1 MHFGRALI
9 ERCHYHIIL
18 KGCEVTSGGNV
29 KILTS
34 RMKATTH
41 DHRPQIGFQK
51 HGEIHHCIASL
62 LLWAS
67 VEHWK
72 SNDITTKGS
81 TKKWFSKWKTH
92 VQHFTSVLGQLSHY
106 YLGIDETDGLISEH
120 IDRGIDGQLNNKKP
134 IDTHYLHLLQTIPVI
149 PSSMHNRGIHGNCP
163 LPFSHTHT
171 RAKKTH
177 CKSL

>member
-1 MHFGRALI
+1 MTIDRKLVFKNTGKSIIAL
-9 ERCHYHIIL
+9 L
-18 KGCEVTSGGNV
+18 
-29 KILTS
+29 
-34 RMKATTH
+34 
-41 DHRPQIGFQK
+41 
-51 HGEIHHCIASL
+51 HCW
-62 LLWAS
+62 WAS

-134 IDTHYLHLLQTIPVI
+134 IDTHYLHLWQTIPVI
-149 PSSMHNRGIHGNCP
+149 PSSMHNHGIHGNCP

-171 RAKKTH
+171 RTKKNIVNH
-177 CKSL
+177 CNPDQRLHFHGFGRYKGVSLNGDPQNHTFHYI